1 MIRKLIRWLMVLCLL
16 IVTGFVVWFAL
27 VNYNVIDNP
36 YEEKVKLISLS
47 QSEIRLK
54 RKNTYQLT
62 ASIIPGKV
70 RNGTITYTSSNP
82 SVATVNEK
90 SGFIKAIENGTTV
103 ITATL
108 DSNKEIKAECNV
120 IVSDTDV
127 GVNRIEI
134 NTKKINLTIG
144 ESYPITYKLSPRNAT
159 LHSIEYVVSDDNIIK
174 VSNIGKV
181 IALSK
186 GRAIVTV
193 IDKISGVKS
202 SVEVEVYNKN
212 EIVENNDSKT
222 VKEPKSISLLP
233 KSMSLNIGASRKIEV
248 SINPTNANP
257 KVTWRSLNT
266 DIATVNSDG
275 VVIGRSEGTT
285 KIVGTTVNGLDDYID
300 VTVGRD
306 VINVNGITV
315 LPTSMELKVGE
326 TKEFSYDISPLDA
339 TDQGVMISSSDDNI
353 IRISNNK
360 VMALKEGTTDIN
372 FKTVDGGY
380 KATIKVKVSSRTKIV
395 NEKDLT
401 VKPSSINIPVGGSFE
416 VEAKIS
422 PVDATYKELNWKSND
437 PNVATV
443 NNGLIVGVS
452 PGKTEI
458 VVSTIN
464 KKITKR
470 IVVNVSKVEIKEI
483 TLDKSNEVMKVG
495 ETLSLIKTV
504 NPTSAS
510 NQTVYWDSSNT
521 SVAIVN
527 SNGVIKAVGVGKAT
541 ITVRTSNGKVASCL
555 IEVTK

>member
-62 ASIIPGKV
+62 ASIIPSKV

-193 IDKISGVKS
+193 IDKISGVKA

-233 KSMSLNIGASRKIEV
+233 KSISLNIGASRKIEV

-300 VTVGRD
+300 VTVGAD

-360 VMALKEGTTDIN
+360 VTALKEGTTDIN

-527 SNGVIKAVGVGKAT
+527 SSGVIKAVGIGKVT

>member
-62 ASIIPGKV
+62 ASIIPSKV

-193 IDKISGVKS
+193 IDKISGVKA

-222 VKEPKSISLLP
+222 VKEPKSISILP

-275 VVIGRSEGTT
+275 IVIGRSEGTT

-306 VINVNGITV
+306 VINVKGITV

-360 VMALKEGTTDIN
+360 VTALKEGTTDIN

-483 TLDKSNEVMKVG
+483 TLDKSNEVMKVW

-527 SNGVIKAVGVGKAT
+527 SNGVIKAVGIGKAT

>member
-62 ASIIPGKV
+62 ASIIPSKV

-193 IDKISGVKS
+193 IDKISGVKA

-233 KSMSLNIGASRKIEV
+233 KSISLNIGASRKIEV

-275 VVIGRSEGTT
+275 IVIGRSEGTT

-300 VTVGRD
+300 VTVGTD
-306 VINVNGITV
+306 VINVKGITV

-360 VMALKEGTTDIN
+360 VTALKEGTTDIN

-380 KATIKVKVSSRTKIV
+380 KATIKVKVLSRTKIV

-527 SNGVIKAVGVGKAT
+527 SNGVIKAVGVGRAT

>member
-1 MIRKLIRWLMVLCLL
+1 MVLCLF

-62 ASIIPGKV
+62 ASIIPSKV

-193 IDKISGVKS
+193 IDKISGVKA

-266 DIATVNSDG
+266 DIATVNFDG

-300 VTVGRD
+300 VTVGTD
-306 VINVNGITV
+306 VINVKGITV

-360 VMALKEGTTDIN
+360 VTALKEGTTDIN

-380 KATIKVKVSSRTKIV
+380 KATIKVKVLSRTKIV

-422 PVDATYKELNWKSND
+422 PADATYKELNWKSND

-470 IVVNVSKVEIKEI
+470 IVVNVSKVEIKGI
-483 TLDKSNEVMKVG
+483 TLDKSKEVMKVG

-527 SNGVIKAVGVGKAT
+527 SNGVIKAIGVGRAT

>member
-36 YEEKVKLISLS
+36 YEDKVKLISLS

-62 ASIIPGKV
+62 ASIIPSKV

-193 IDKISGVKS
+193 IDKISGVKA

-233 KSMSLNIGASRKIEV
+233 KSISLNIGASRKIEV

-300 VTVGRD
+300 VTVGTD

-360 VMALKEGTTDIN
+360 VTALKEGTTDIN

-380 KATIKVKVSSRTKIV
+380 KATIKVKVLSRTKIV

-527 SNGVIKAVGVGKAT
+527 SNGVIKAVGIGKAT

>member
-1 MIRKLIRWLMVLCLL
+1 MIRKLIRWLMVLCLV

-36 YEEKVKLISLS
+36 YEEKVKIISLS

-62 ASIIPGKV
+62 ASIIPSKV

-193 IDKISGVKS
+193 IDKISGVKA

-266 DIATVNSDG
+266 DIATVNFDG

-300 VTVGRD
+300 VTVGTD
-306 VINVNGITV
+306 VINVKGITV

-360 VMALKEGTTDIN
+360 VTALKEGTTDIN

-380 KATIKVKVSSRTKIV
+380 KATIKVKVLSRTKIV

-521 SVAIVN
+521 SVVTVN
-527 SNGVIKAVGVGKAT
+527 SNGVIKAVGIGKAT